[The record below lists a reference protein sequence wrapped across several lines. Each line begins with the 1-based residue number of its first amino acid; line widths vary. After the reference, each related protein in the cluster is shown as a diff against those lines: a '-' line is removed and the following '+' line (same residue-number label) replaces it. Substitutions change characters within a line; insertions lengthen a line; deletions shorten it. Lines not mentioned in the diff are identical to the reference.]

1 MKRFLGA
8 ATGVCSIAAAIVIY
22 ITVTKAADGSIDI
35 LPYVLSSVLAVC
47 LSASLFCL
55 LSITRRVENLEGA
68 MKDLIES
75 PYGEEYD
82 GDGGTVEPD
91 EPRLMPDDSGEYFAT
106 EDPDYKGTDF
116 SEEYPVSANA
126 DDEEKI

>member
-22 ITVTKAADGSIDI
+22 ITVTKAAEGDVEI

-55 LSITRRVENLEGA
+55 LSITRKVENLESA
-68 MKDLIES
+68 VKDLVES
-75 PYGEEYD
+75 PYGEEYG
-82 GDGGTVEPD
+82 GDGEAVEPD
-91 EPRLMPDDSGEYFAT
+91 EPLLVPDEGGEYFAT

-116 SEEYPVSANA
+116 SDEYPVSANA

>member
-8 ATGVCSIAAAIVIY
+8 ATGICSIAAAIVIY
-22 ITVTKAADGSIDI
+22 ITVTKAAGGDADI

-47 LSASLFCL
+47 LSASLLCL
-55 LSITRRVENLEGA
+55 LSVTRRVENLESIV
-68 MKDLIES
+68 KDLAES
-75 PYGEEYD
+75 PYGEEYE

-91 EPRLMPDDSGEYFAT
+91 EPRIVPEDSGEYFAT